1 MNWLKKTI
9 GFGEKI
15 KKILKKRP
23 SREEIESS
31 EWTSCC
37 KGPVLKKGKKRI
49 KGSEKKNWTKLWSN
63 DCQRKDK

>member
-23 SREEIESS
+23 SKDEIESS
-31 EWTSCC
+31 
-37 KGPVLKKGKKRI
+37 
-49 KGSEKKNWTKLWSN
+49 
-63 DCQRKDK
+63 